1 MNGDKDY
8 KKYLERS
15 PCPDMTAPNTSNHS
29 PGSAEAR
36 STRIAFFIAG
46 FAMAA
51 WAPLVPFA
59 KERLAIHE
67 GALGTLLLC
76 LGAGSIIAMPIAGAL
91 TSRAGCRQVL
101 ILSVLVIC
109 ATLPLLVQVSTA
121 PWLGVTLFIFGAGVG
136 SLDCVMNIQ
145 AIILERA
152 SGRTMMSGFHG
163 LFSLGGV
170 VGAGGVSGLLSISV
184 SPLEATLTVAAVVIV
199 LLALAASHFLPYGG
213 RSSGPAFALAR
224 GVVLFIGVL
233 CFILFL
239 TEGAVLDWSAVFL
252 ADVRGMSPTHA
263 GIGYAAFAATMTIGR
278 LTGDR
283 FVRRFGPKVTVGG
296 GALLAAVGL
305 ALATLIASW
314 QVALLGYAL
323 VGVGCSNIVPVMFSL
338 AGKQNE
344 MPESI
349 AVPAITT
356 MGYAGV
362 LLGPALIGFVA
373 HGTNLATALLL
384 LSASLLGVAA
394 SARMLKMLD

>member
-8 KKYLERS
+8 KKYLEPS
-15 PCPDMTAPNTSNHS
+15 PCPDVTAPNTSNHS

-59 KERLAIHE
+59 KERLAIQE
-67 GALGTLLLC
+67 GILGTLLLC

-91 TSRAGCRQVL
+91 MLRAGCRQVL

-121 PWLGVTLFIFGAGVG
+121 AWLGVALFIFGAGVG

-170 VGAGGVSGLLSISV
+170 VGAGGVSGLLSMGV
-184 SPLEATLTVAAVVIV
+184 SPLEATLTVAAVVMV

-233 CFILFL
+233 CFVLFL

-252 ADVRGMSPTHA
+252 ADVRGVSPTHA

-283 FVRRFGPKVTVGG
+283 FVRRFGPKVTVVG
-296 GALLAAVGL
+296 GALLAAAGL

-338 AGKQNE
+338 AGKQSE

>member
-1 MNGDKDY
+1 MPNDK
-8 KKYLERS
+8 
-15 PCPDMTAPNTSNHS
+15 
-29 PGSAEAR
+29 PGPAQAYA
-36 STRIAFFIAG
+36 TRIAFFIAG
-46 FAMAA
+46 FGMAA

-59 KERLAIHE
+59 KERLGIQE

-76 LGAGSIIAMPIAGAL
+76 LGAGSIVAMPLAGIL
-91 TSRAGCRQVL
+91 TSSVGCRRVL
-101 ILSVLVIC
+101 ILSVLLTC
-109 ATLPLLVQVSTA
+109 ATLPMLAQVSSIL
-121 PWLGVTLFIFGAGVG
+121 WLALALFFFGAGIG
-136 SLDCVMNIQ
+136 ALDCAMNIQ

-152 SGRTMMSGFHG
+152 GGRTMMSGFHG

-170 VGAGGVSGLLSISV
+170 VGAGGMSGLLSLGV
-184 SPLEATLTVAAVVIV
+184 SPSNATLTVVAVIAV
-199 LLALAASHFLPYGG
+199 LLALSAPHFLTYGG

-252 ADVRGMSPTHA
+252 ADVRGMSSAHA
-263 GIGYAAFAATMTIGR
+263 GLGYAAFAATMTVGR

-283 FVRRFGPKVTVGG
+283 FVRRVGPKRIVIGG
-296 GALLAAVGL
+296 SLVAAAGL
-305 ALATLIASW
+305 ALATLIPSW
-314 QVALLGYAL
+314 PVALLGYAL
-323 VGVGCSNIVPVMFSL
+323 VGVGCSNIVPIMFSL
-338 AGKQNE
+338 AGKQDE

-373 HGTNLATALLL
+373 HATNLAAALLIL
-384 LSASLLGVAA
+384 AMMLLGVAV
-394 SARMLKMLD
+394 SARMLKVLG